1 MPRSSSTPESSPA
14 GERLARESSPARERL
29 ARTLPLWGGVLAVAA
44 VTGAALLL
52 DGLLRDP
59 APHPTAH
66 LDRLERTC
74 RAEATDRRFPVRAV
88 LFDGVFAGRDAWA
101 DSVADRWVDVFTGD
115 FAPTMRTFLSRAESM
130 RGLVEPVL
138 EDHGIPVDFL
148 YLAVI
153 ESGMNPRAVSRARA
167 VGPWQ
172 FMHFTAREMG
182 LSLSWAV
189 DERRDPV
196 AATEAAAR
204 YLRSLHDEFG
214 DWALAAAAYN
224 AGPWRV
230 RSAMRIYG
238 EDTFW
243 ALARRGALPRET
255 THYVPKLIAAAH
267 VAHDPGGT
275 GLDYVPPRPAPD
287 WRVVAVEPGSRLD
300 VIAAAAGTSLERIE
314 DLNPHL
320 IRGISSPRSPSLVRL
335 PREGYGRF
343 HTAYHR
349 IPAEERRGQ
358 ILHEVRSQ
366 ETLAGIAREY
376 GVEVDRLVAAN
387 GVDPRRL
394 RVGQTIQVPTTL
406 F

>member
-1 MPRSSSTPESSPA
+1 MPRSSSTPWPS
-14 GERLARESSPARERL
+14 LAREWL
-29 ARTLPLWGGVLAVAA
+29 AHTLPLWGGALAVAA
-44 VTGAALLL
+44 LVGAALLL
-52 DGLLRDP
+52 DGRRHEP
-59 APHPTAH
+59 APYATSSM
-66 LDRLERTC
+66 DREQRVC
-74 RAEATDRRFPVRAV
+74 RAGTADRRFPIRAV

-101 DSVADRWVDVFTGD
+101 DSVADRWVNVFTGD
-115 FAPTMRTFLSRAESM
+115 FAPTMRTFLARAEEM
-130 RGLVEPVL
+130 RGLITPVL
-138 EDHGIPVDFL
+138 ERHGVPEDFL

-153 ESGMNPRAVSRARA
+153 ESGLDPRAVSSARA

-182 LSLSWAV
+182 LALDWAV

-196 AATEAAAR
+196 AATDAAAR
-204 YLRSLHDEFG
+204 YLRSLHDRFG

-230 RSAMRIYG
+230 RSAMEIYD
-238 EDTFW
+238 ETTFW

-255 THYVPKLIAAAH
+255 THYVPKLIAAAQ
-267 VAHDPGGT
+267 VAHDPAGT
-275 GLDYVPPRPAPD
+275 GLGYVPPRPTPQ
-287 WRVVAVEPGSRLD
+287 WRVVTVEPGSRLD

-314 DLNPHL
+314 ALNPHL
-320 IRGISSPRSPSLVRL
+320 IRGVSSTASPSEVRV
-335 PREGYGRF
+335 PTDGYGQF
-343 HTAYHR
+343 LTAYFQ
-349 IPAEERRGQ
+349 IPADERRGR

-366 ETLAGIAREY
+366 ETLAGIARQY

-394 RVGQTIQVPTTL
+394 RVGQTIQVPTAL

>member
-1 MPRSSSTPESSPA
+1 MPPPA
-14 GERLARESSPARERL
+14 FAARWSASRERL
-29 ARTLPLWGGVLAVAA
+29 ARTLPLWGGALGVGIVA
-44 VTGAALLL
+44 GAALLL
-52 DGLLRDP
+52 DGTLREP
-59 APHPTAH
+59 GPRSLASV
-66 LDRLERTC
+66 DRATRTC
-74 RAEATDRRFPVRAV
+74 PAGPADRSFPVRAV
-88 LFDGVFAGRDAWA
+88 LFDGVFAARDAWA

-115 FAPTMRTFLSRAESM
+115 FAPTMRTFLARAEAM
-130 RGLVEPVL
+130 RSLITPVL
-138 EDHGIPVDFL
+138 ERHGIPKDFL

-153 ESGMNPRAVSRARA
+153 ESGLDPTAVSRARA

-182 LSLSWAV
+182 LSLDWAV

-196 AATEAAAR
+196 AATDAAAR

-230 RSAMRIYG
+230 RSAMQIYS
-238 EDTFW
+238 ESTFW

-267 VAHDPGGT
+267 VAHDPAGT
-275 GLDYVPPRPAPD
+275 GLGYVPPRPTPE
-287 WRVVAVEPGSRLD
+287 WRTVTVEPGSRLD
-300 VIAAAAGTSLERIE
+300 VIAAAAGTTLERIE

-320 IRGISSPRSPSLVRL
+320 VRGVSPTRSPSLVRL
-335 PREGYGRF
+335 PRDGYESF
-343 HTAYHR
+343 LTAYFR
-349 IPAEERRGQ
+349 IPAEERRGR
-358 ILHEVRSQ
+358 ILHEIRSR
-366 ETLAGIAREY
+366 ETLAGIARQY
-376 GVEVDRLVAAN
+376 GVEVDGLVAAN

-394 RVGQTIQVPTTL
+394 QVGQTIQVPTAL